1 MVKKEEL
8 YQFLD
13 SAEENCHF
21 EDENFVPKIKTFI
34 KALFDKKI

>member
-13 SAEENCHF
+13 SMDFNSK
-21 EDENFVPKIKTFI
+21 NGIVGIIILMKNIGV
-34 KALFDKKI
+34 